1 MLPPARG
8 KGSSGCITPE
18 VVLHPHVSLKRDGA
32 HLLPQRIKV
41 RFQLIGMIDKWLREG
56 APRS

>member
-8 KGSSGCITPE
+8 MGRIGCITPE
-18 VVLHPHVSLKRDGA
+18 VVLHPHVSLRWDGA
-32 HLLPQRIKV
+32 HQLPQRIKV
-41 RFQLIGMIDKWLREG
+41 RFRLIGMIDKWLREG